1 MPSTQQQVKQTDM
14 KTWKLPVLALAM
26 CALPLVTRPLLAQ
39 QPFAQTAN
47 PPSSTVEL
55 SVPDVQV
62 VNQLGEHVRFNSDVV
77 RGRVAVIT
85 SFLTNCSAYC
95 PITQEKLAKLGK
107 VLGDKMGREVV
118 FISVSVD
125 PENDTPEHMKEWGEK
140 FHVGPGWSLLS
151 GKKEDVETLLKALGL
166 YVAIPQ
172 RHQSA
177 LLIGNQKSGWS
188 RVSSW
193 STTEKLAGIVDEHA
207 GTKSGTVAA
216 R

>member
-1 MPSTQQQVKQTDM
+1 M

-26 CALPLVTRPLLAQ
+26 CASLFFTWALLAQ
-39 QPFAQTAN
+39 QPFSQTSN
-47 PPSSTVEL
+47 PPATAVEL

-62 VNQLGEHVRFNSDVV
+62 VNQSGEHVRFNSDVV
-77 RGRVAVIT
+77 KGRVAVIT
-85 SFLTNCSAYC
+85 SFLTNCSAFC
-95 PITQEKLAKLGK
+95 PITQEKLAQLAKL
-107 VLGDKMGREVV
+107 LGDKMGREVV

-125 PENDTPEHMKEWGEK
+125 PENDTPEHMKAWGKK
-140 FHVGPGWSLLS
+140 FHVGTGWSLVS
-151 GKKEDVETLLKALGL
+151 GKKEDVDALLKSLGL

-177 LLIGNQKSGWS
+177 LLIGSQKSGWS

-193 STTEKLAGIVDEHA
+193 STAEKLARIVDEHESAKPGSAAVA
-207 GTKSGTVAA
+207 GS